1 VPTKNRL
8 DVVKPVYAWR
18 ILCFK
23 SVPVRLLG
31 TVAASDERAAVEIA
45 IHRFEI
51 TDPETRKWLLA
62 VRRVEISG

>member
-23 SVPVRLLG
+23 TVLVTVIG
-31 TVAASDERAAVEIA
+31 MVAASDERAAVEIA

-51 TDPETRKWLLA
+51 TDPETRKWLMA